1 MSAVP
6 EDIKRLSEFLDSKFR
21 APGGFRFGWDALLGL
36 VPGVGDFLTSTLSL
50 YIIARAARL
59 GCSVPVLMR
68 MGLNVLIENIFD
80 TIPLLGN
87 IFDFLWKANN
97 KNLKLLEA
105 HLARPRATTRA
116 SMAVIWGTLALIA
129 LALIGV
135 LVGALVLLK
144 IVIEAL

>member
-1 MSAVP
+1 
-6 EDIKRLSEFLDSKFR
+6 
-21 APGGFRFGWDALLGL
+21 
-36 VPGVGDFLTSTLSL
+36 
-50 YIIARAARL
+50 
-59 GCSVPVLMR
+59 MR

-80 TIPLLGN
+80 MIPLLGN